1 MLTHFLEKVELVLT
15 GESKVGESFSAAS
28 GSSSCELSVS
38 FLAVKCLPIKE
49 NQILVCA
56 WIMFSKTLIFA
67 QIVLTFAQVQ
77 SYA

>member
-56 WIMFSKTLIFA
+56 
-67 QIVLTFAQVQ
+67 
-77 SYA
+77 